1 MKSALY
7 ESYQT
12 DLRNEERNMQLR
24 VFNNS
29 EFGQIRTLNVN
40 NEPWFVGKDVAE
52 ILGYANQNRDILRH
66 TDEED
71 RIMVDGTQYRNGIE
85 FDYKQIG
92 QRGGW
97 LINESGLYSLI
108 LSSKLPSAKKFKR
121 WVTSEVLPAIR
132 KHGAYMTTDV
142 IEETLSNPD
151 FIIQL
156 ASKLKD
162 EQQQRKLAEEENI
175 KLSKVIELQKP
186 KVDYVDEIL
195 SCNNALLVTN
205 IAQDYGLSAKALNKI
220 LQDERVQRN
229 VRGQWILY
237 ADYQGKGYIKT
248 ETKMIGDK
256 PRVQTLW
263 TQKGRM
269 LIHQILTKRNIKPLE
284 DMAI

>member
-12 DLRNEERNMQLR
+12 DLGNEKRNMQLR

-29 EFGQIRTLNVN
+29 EFGQIRTLNIN
-40 NEPWFVGKDVAE
+40 NEPWFVGKDVAT
-52 ILGYANQNRDILRH
+52 ILGYAKPTDAVRKRV
-66 TDEED
+66 DEED
-71 RIMVDGTQYRNGIE
+71 RGISKIETPRGTQDMTI
-85 FDYKQIG
+85 
-92 QRGGW
+92 
-97 LINESGLYSLI
+97 INESGLYSLI
-108 LSSKLPSAKKFKR
+108 LSSKLPNAKKFKH
-121 WVTSEVLPAIR
+121 WVTSEVLPTIR

-195 SCNNALLVTN
+195 SCSNALLVTN

>member
-29 EFGQIRTLNVN
+29 EFGQIRTLNIN
-40 NEPWFVGKDVAE
+40 DEPWFVGKDIALV
-52 ILGYANQNRDILRH
+52 LGYSNPQKAIRTHVDEDDKGVNEMDTPGGKQNLL
-66 TDEED
+66 
-71 RIMVDGTQYRNGIE
+71 V
-85 FDYKQIG
+85 
-92 QRGGW
+92 
-97 LINESGLYSLI
+97 INESGLYSLI
-108 LSSKLPSAKKFKR
+108 LSSKLPGAKKFKR
-121 WVTSEVLPAIR
+121 WVTSEVLPTLR

>member
-29 EFGQIRTLNVN
+29 EFGQIRTLNIN
-40 NEPWFVGKDVAE
+40 NEPWFVGKDVAT
-52 ILGYANQNRDILRH
+52 ILGYAKPTDAVRKRV
-66 TDEED
+66 DEED
-71 RIMVDGTQYRNGIE
+71 RGISKIETPRGTQDMTI
-85 FDYKQIG
+85 
-92 QRGGW
+92 
-97 LINESGLYSLI
+97 INESGLYSLI
-108 LSSKLPSAKKFKR
+108 LSSKLPNAKKFKH
-121 WVTSEVLPAIR
+121 WVTSEVLPTIR

>member
-52 ILGYANQNRDILRH
+52 KLGYKNTRDALI
-66 TDEED
+66 TKVDEED
-71 RIMVDGTQYRNGIE
+71 KAVVKCDTIKG
-85 FDYKQIG
+85 KQNTTI
-92 QRGGW
+92 
-97 LINESGLYSLI
+97 INESGLYSLV
-108 LSSKLPSAKKFKR
+108 LSSKLPSAKEFKR

-132 KHGAYMTTDV
+132 QTGGYIPHNEEMSDDEIMARALQVAQRT
-142 IEETLSNPD
+142 IERKNE
-151 FIIQL
+151 QL
-156 ASKLKD
+156 
-162 EQQQRKLAEEENI
+162 RLAEEENI